1 MGILLG
7 DLHRAI
13 SQVIPAMN
21 SRLSTLII
29 SSLAAI
35 MIATLPVQAA
45 EPTVAGLWE
54 KQDEYGKSMGWFLF
68 VQRNGVYEGAFANCL
83 RGRATLPT
91 RPAPSVPTTAGMR
104 RCSASP
110 LSGT

>member
-7 DLHRAI
+7 DLHRVI
-13 SQVIPAMN
+13 RRQVIPAMN
-21 SRLSTLII
+21 ARLSTLIL

-54 KQDEYGKSMGWFLF
+54 KKDESGKPMGWFLF
-68 VQRNGVYEGAFANCL
+68 VQRNGVYEGAFARLWARPGDAPN
-83 RGRATLPT
+83 PT
-91 RPAPSVPTTAGMR
+91 CS
-104 RCSASP
+104 RC
-110 LSGT
+110 TD